1 MNYPRRV
8 NNLSRSL
15 YRQVRDALQ
24 NKRLRSDKIL
34 GDPLIWAVE
43 AHIEILGMT

>member
-15 YRQVRDALQ
+15 YRKVSEALN
-24 NKRLRSDKIL
+24 NKRLRSGKIR
-34 GDPLIWAVE
+34 
-43 AHIEILGMT
+43 EIL